1 LLRQNGRH
9 SHRQIAAAMVGLN
22 PLYKTGCAMTGEL
35 PKISDDI
42 LKKIMTRGETPPT
55 TDETVTREQLEER
68 AKKEA
73 EQEAQKVYDETYA
86 EAYDRILEDLLGE
99 YGFLD
104 D

>member
-1 LLRQNGRH
+1 
-9 SHRQIAAAMVGLN
+9 M
-22 PLYKTGCAMTGEL
+22 MTGEL
-35 PKISDDI
+35 PKISEEI
-42 LKKIMTRGETPPT
+42 LKKIMALGETPPT
-55 TDETVTREQLEER
+55 TDEAVTREQLEER